1 RIDEHQGWGVV
12 VADIDHGHA
21 LRDPDL
27 IGGEAHAFGR
37 PHGVEQVVHQLA
49 HGGVDGGDG
58 RRALPQ
64 HRRAEQVELADRH
77 WGLGEGASIDRLRMF
92 AMLARIT
99 TTRDSPL
106 FTVTSSSFR
115 WTTSPMIPPE
125 VTILS
130 PRCSEASS
138 WRWRSCCLRCGRMS
152 MT

>member
-1 RIDEHQGWGVV
+1 RIDEYAGGGAV

-92 AMLARIT
+92 VMFARIT
-99 TTRDSPL
+99 PSPEPPL
-106 FTVTSSSFR
+106 FTGTPVSLRLATSA
-115 WTTSPMIPPE
+115 IDPPE

-130 PRCSEASS
+130 PRC
-138 WRWRSCCLRCGRMS
+138 
-152 MT
+152 